1 MKVVTIV
8 AFTLLVGLP
17 VEAAQRRYQSNSPAV
32 ICNNDGHC
40 TTFNAAPGFVA
51 RNGTSRRKTL
61 TATAVATTS
70 STSGDSATITPAI
83 GTKEVVTPAVSA
95 TEAATTAPAVITADS
110 ELSLEALQPVH
121 HFDFDVAVLFSDIL
135 VVPLVTGTATTETI
149 ETIMPATAAGFTE
162 VTTEVTKAT
171 TSVVTPI
178 PVARPLGASG
188 DKLDGIVMSAKTGAR
203 ARVGVAYAA
212 RFQAYIDDLEKNYGA
227 RVLFMGGIR
236 PGRCLPES
244 EHPCGKALDV
254 CQMKRGVVDP
264 RCNLPGRVALGQI
277 AAAHGLFEGG
287 RWCHS
292 DYGHAQIDVTAPA
305 CGDSP
310 IYIVRQIKPRD
321 IGAVARA
328 VSVSGPVLS
337 AAGY

>member
-95 TEAATTAPAVITADS
+95 TEAATTAPAVSTADS

>member
-40 TTFNAAPGFVA
+40 TTFKAAPGFVA

-95 TEAATTAPAVITADS
+95 TEAATTAPAVSTADS

-135 VVPLVTGTATTETI
+135 VVPLVTGTANH
-149 ETIMPATAAGFTE
+149 
-162 VTTEVTKAT
+162 
-171 TSVVTPI
+171 
-178 PVARPLGASG
+178 RN
-188 DKLDGIVMSAKTGAR
+188 DR
-203 ARVGVAYAA
+203 N
-212 RFQAYIDDLEKNYGA
+212 NY
-227 RVLFMGGIR
+227 
-236 PGRCLPES
+236 
-244 EHPCGKALDV
+244 
-254 CQMKRGVVDP
+254 
-264 RCNLPGRVALGQI
+264 
-277 AAAHGLFEGG
+277 
-287 RWCHS
+287 
-292 DYGHAQIDVTAPA
+292 
-305 CGDSP
+305 
-310 IYIVRQIKPRD
+310 
-321 IGAVARA
+321 
-328 VSVSGPVLS
+328 
-337 AAGY
+337 AGYRSRLHGSSGRSVRCISRRHTGPWSIRASETAKRRHHQMRRFGVSNVDASRIVSLSCAILRNPAQRRQGME

>member
-17 VEAAQRRYQSNSPAV
+17 AEAAQRRYQSNSPAV
-32 ICNNDGHC
+32 ICDNDGHC
-40 TTFNAAPGFVA
+40 TTFNAAPGSVA
-51 RNGTSRRKTL
+51 SNGTSRRKTY
-61 TATAVATTS
+61 TASAVATAS
-70 STSGDSATITPAI
+70 STTADSVTVTPAI
-83 GTKEVVTPAVSA
+83 STKEVVTPAVSA
-95 TEAATTAPAVITADS
+95 SEAATSAAAVSTADS
-110 ELSLEALQPVH
+110 ELALEVAVQPVVH

-135 VVPLVTGTATTETI
+135 VVPLVPGTATTETI
-149 ETIMPATAAGFTE
+149 ETTMPPTAAGFTE
-162 VTTEVTKAT
+162 VTTEITKAT
-171 TSVVTPI
+171 TSVATPI

-188 DKLDGIVMSAKTGAR
+188 NKLDGIVMSAKTGAR
-203 ARVGVAYAA
+203 ARVGIAYAA

-292 DYGHAQIDVTAPA
+292 DYGHAQIDLTAPA
-305 CGDSP
+305 CGDPP
-310 IYIVRQIKPRD
+310 IYIVRELKPRD
-321 IGAVARA
+321 RGAVART
-328 VSVSGPVLS
+328 VSAS
-337 AAGY
+337 AW

>member
-95 TEAATTAPAVITADS
+95 TEAATTAPAVSTADS

-149 ETIMPATAAGFTE
+149 ETTMPATAAGFTE

-171 TSVVTPI
+171 TSVATPI

>member
-8 AFTLLVGLP
+8 AFMLLVVLP
-17 VEAAQRRYQSNSPAV
+17 AGAGQRRDQRTSPPV
-32 ICNNDGHC
+32 ICDNDGRC
-40 TTFNAAPGFVA
+40 TTHNAASASVVS
-51 RNGTSRRKTL
+51 NQTTRRKIY
-61 TATAVATTS
+61 TATAVATASPTAGS
-70 STSGDSATITPAI
+70 VTETPTAS
-83 GTKEVVTPAVSA
+83 TKEV
-95 TEAATTAPAVITADS
+95 ATTAPVVSTADS
-110 ELSLEALQPVH
+110 ELASEVTLQSVRR
-121 HFDFDVAVLFSDIL
+121 FDFDAAVLYSETL
-135 VVPLVTGTATTETI
+135 VVPLGLGTLTAETI
-149 ETIMPATAAGFTE
+149 TTTMAATGAGFTE
-162 VTTEVTKAT
+162 ATIEVMKTTTFAAT
-171 TSVVTPI
+171 PT
-178 PVARPLGASG
+178 PVARPLGAG
-188 DKLDGIVMSAKTGAR
+188 GNKLDGIVMSAKTGAR

-236 PGRCLPES
+236 PGRCAPES

-264 RCNLPGRVALGQI
+264 RCNLPGRVVLGQI

-310 IYIVRQIKPRD
+310 IYIVRQMKPRD
-321 IGAVARA
+321 IGAAARTGSA
-328 VSVSGPVLS
+328 SGPVLS